1 MKVTITGYIVATQYS
16 WESKPSFTFQWYEP
30 EQKDTVVVRAHSFE
44 VDVPDN
50 FDVRPGLVANLE
62 RERQKL
68 REEFGLRIVEIEK
81 QISELTAIGCE
92 VAA

>member
-30 EQKDTVVVRAHSFE
+30 KQKDTVVVCPHSFDFE
-44 VDVPDN
+44 VPDN
-50 FDVRPGLVANLE
+50 FDIRIGMVANLE

-68 REEFGLRIVEIEK
+68 REELGMRITEIEK

-92 VAA
+92 VQS

>member
-1 MKVTITGYIVATQYS
+1 MKTTITGYIVATQYP

-30 EQKDTVVVRAHSFE
+30 KQEDTVVVRAHSFE

-50 FDVRPGLVANLE
+50 FDMRPGLVANLE

-92 VAA
+92 VQS

>member
-1 MKVTITGYIVATQYS
+1 MKTTITGYIVATQYS

-30 EQKDTVVVRAHSFE
+30 KQKDTVVVCPHSFDFE
-44 VDVPDN
+44 VPDN
-50 FDVRPGLVANLE
+50 FDIRIGMVANLE

-68 REEFGLRIVEIEK
+68 REELGMRITEIEK

-92 VAA
+92 VQS

>member
-1 MKVTITGYIVATQYS
+1 MKTTITGYIVATQYR

-30 EQKDTVVVRAHSFE
+30 KQKDTVVVCPHSFDF
-44 VDVPDN
+44 DVPDN
-50 FDVRPGLVANLE
+50 FDIRIGMVANLE

-92 VAA
+92 VQS

>member
-30 EQKDTVVVRAHSFE
+30 KQKDTVVVCPHSFE

-50 FDVRPGLVANLE
+50 FDMRPGLVANLE

-92 VAA
+92 VQS

>member
-1 MKVTITGYIVATQYS
+1 MKTTITGSTVATQYS
-16 WESKPSFTFQWYEP
+16 WESKPSSTFQWYEP
-30 EQKDTVVVRAHSFE
+30 RQKDTVIVCPHSFDF
-44 VDVPDN
+44 DVPDN
-50 FDVRPGLVANLE
+50 FDIRPGMVTNLE

-92 VAA
+92 VQS